1 MQRYTIKIKSPVAF
15 MSFALVRQWAQQN
28 GFESKHQISWRA
40 VDKASGRA
48 LIRPNAPLLN
58 AILDVPMAELFGSRD
73 QVLERTLERVLD
85 NTQYHKDCSVC
96 HLEIT
101 KDIVA
106 RGVTFETLN
115 NQHELVFEQHN
126 TTTFYLESPLGSNL
140 NSNLESHLVS
150 HLNLNSN
157 SKSQLSNTN
166 PSLEITKVLSVD
178 GIDHQISYTASRA
191 MQNTIISLV
200 LIPLLIMD
208 LRRYRCPWRF
218 LKKTPVSKQ
227 IIDVI
232 VSRPVPLKRSH
243 IKDIHEIPY
252 GVSFKADGQRGI
264 VMSLP
269 RLNRIIVLMPLS
281 IHVFERTFDTS
292 RNAKCPSVFDIEY
305 NISLANKTRM
315 AKYFV
320 LLDLIGI
327 IRPHRIITP
336 KHRETRMGAC
346 QAFSRAHPDIVRCT
360 YVAKPARRTCFSFA
374 QIQDLDAHTI
384 DYAIDGLVFA
394 PMYEGYFSRKPIV
407 KWKPRELLTIDLR
420 VIWVRWE
427 NNDTRV
433 VLTLDGPRARNMPSS
448 VHAFKRKHR
457 DIVILNPRIIG
468 ALKELDFGPEDIV
481 ECHYDT
487 DINCYVPLKKR
498 PDRVAPNTWDEIM
511 DLVSLYDNHI
521 SLECLSNP
529 VDEPLEVLKMSIEAM
544 KDMHSAESKVQG
556 MCVGVAGCLE
566 SCDPLDVPGEELVFV
581 NKALSEES
589 EFVYSLKGAL
599 KDKKIRCLD
608 VPALEGRLC
617 YLGNTLEDAL
627 GVLDVLML
635 GKRYMNYHE
644 TVLRIAYELLKVS
657 GVCIILDG
665 IRAHIRK
672 WILGKFT
679 IVDSSKTYTVLQ
691 KMPLERDGSIKA
703 IPTFKNIMPV
713 AFKGDIR
720 IEDSFES
727 LVDLLMY
734 MLGVEDRDVF
744 RSMVS
749 IEHKHQD
756 QDIDVLL
763 SKAAYMFGGIEVFF
777 WNGSRRKRTLWRGSK
792 DKDKMLVLIQYLFR
806 GHAYYAIVFKDGNA
820 LWRSCPKPKKS

>member
-1 MQRYTIKIKSPVAF
+1 
-15 MSFALVRQWAQQN
+15 MSFALLRQWAQQN
-28 GFESKHQISWRA
+28 GFESNHQISWRA

-58 AILDVPMAELFGSRD
+58 AMLDVPMAELFGSRD
-73 QVLERTLERVLD
+73 QVLEHTLERVLD
-85 NTQYHKDCSVC
+85 STQYHKDCSVS

-101 KDIVA
+101 KDIVTH
-106 RGVTFETLN
+106 GVTFETLN
-115 NQHELVFEQHN
+115 SQHELVFEQHN
-126 TTTFYLESPLGSNL
+126 TTTFYLESNLKSNL
-140 NSNLESHLVS
+140 ESPLESNFNSNLESPLES
-150 HLNLNSN
+150 NFNSN
-157 SKSQLSNTN
+157 LGSPLSNAN
-166 PSLEITKVLSVD
+166 PRPSLEITKVLSVN

-191 MQNTIISLV
+191 MQNTIIGLV
-200 LIPLLIMD
+200 LTPLLIMD
-208 LRRYRCPWRF
+208 LKRRRCPWRF

-232 VSRPVPLKRSH
+232 VSRPVPLKHTH

-264 VMSLP
+264 AMSLP
-269 RLNRIIVLMPLS
+269 RLNRIILLMPLS

-305 NISLANKTRM
+305 NIPLANKTRT

-327 IRPHRIITP
+327 IKPHRIITP

-374 QIQDLDAHTI
+374 QIQDLDAHAI

-457 DIVILNPRIIG
+457 DIVILNPRIIK
-468 ALKELDFGPEDIV
+468 ALGQLDFGPEDIV

-498 PDRVAPNTWDEIM
+498 PDRDVPNTWDEIM

-521 SLECLSNP
+521 SLERLSNP
-529 VDEPLEVLKMSIEAM
+529 VDEPLEVLKMSIEAI
-544 KDMHSAESKVQG
+544 KDMHSADALEVQD

-566 SCDPLDVPGEELVFV
+566 SCDPLDVPGDELVFI
-581 NKALSEES
+581 NKELSEES
-589 EFVYSLKGAL
+589 EFVYSLKGVL

-617 YLGNTLEDAL
+617 YLNDLGNNT
-627 GVLDVLML
+627 LDVLML

-665 IRAHIRK
+665 IRAHVKK

-691 KMPLERDGSIKA
+691 KISLGRDGSIKA
-703 IPTFKNIMPV
+703 IPTFRNIMPV

-777 WNGSRRKRTLWRGSK
+777 WNGVRRKRTLWRGSD
-792 DKDKMLVLIQYLFR
+792 DKDNMLVLIQYLFR
-806 GHAYYAIVFKDGNA
+806 GHAYYAIVFKDGNV
-820 LWRSCPKPKKS
+820 LWRSCPKK